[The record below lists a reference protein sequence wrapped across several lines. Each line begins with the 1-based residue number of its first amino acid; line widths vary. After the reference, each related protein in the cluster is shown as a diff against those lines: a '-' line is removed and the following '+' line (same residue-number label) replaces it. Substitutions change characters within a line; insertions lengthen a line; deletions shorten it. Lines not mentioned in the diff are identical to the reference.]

1 MNKKEDDN
9 RHHRGKNDDVKKE
22 EVKVVSLDANK
33 KVAEK
38 EDKPLP
44 QSLAFQQQKANQ
56 CTS

>member
-1 MNKKEDDN
+1 MKKKKEDN

-38 EDKPLP
+38 EDKPLS
-44 QSLAFQQQKANQ
+44 QD
-56 CTS
+56 CTDAKF